1 MKPSRELRNVVLG
14 MYHDWSTSNADA
26 AELFTSSD
34 DAVLIGTAP
43 GEWFIGGKVIRAAL
57 AAQEEQIGQPKITPG
72 TIYAFEEGSTGW
84 AADECIMELPNGRA
98 LVVRLTLVLHREGGE
113 WRIVHCH
120 SSHGDP
126 NLEDWGE
133 NLDLSMEAIA
143 RFIEEDRPDL
153 ASVTSTEGTVTIVF
167 TDIESSTA
175 VNESV
180 GDDRFLPVLREH
192 HDIVTSSTRTHGGD
206 VVKSAGDGFMLA
218 FPSAR
223 RAVECAVAIQRR
235 LADVH
240 SDEIPLLVRMG
251 LHTGEPTRMAED
263 FYGRDV
269 AYAAR
274 VGAAAA
280 GGEILVSSLVKSLV
294 ESSGSFAFEPPRE
307 LELKGFDGPQSV
319 FALRWT

>member
-1 MKPSRELRNVVLG
+1 MLG
-14 MYHDWSTSNADA
+14 WHHDVSTSDPGATA
-26 AELFTSSD
+26 IFSSSD
-34 DAVLIGTAP
+34 DAVFIGTAP
-43 GEWFIGGKVIRAAL
+43 DEWWIGGKVIRAVM
-57 AAQEEQIGQPKITPG
+57 AAQEDQVGQIKITPG
-72 TIYAFEEGSTGW
+72 TTYAFEEGNVGW
-84 AADECIMELPNGRA
+84 ACGETTTELPNGT
-98 LVVRLTLVLHREGGE
+98 VVMLRSTFVFHREGGE
-113 WRIVHCH
+113 WRIVHGH
-120 SSHGDP
+120 FSQGAS
-126 NLEDWGE
+126 NLEEWGE

-153 ASVTSTEGTVTIVF
+153 ASVTSAEGTVTIVF